1 MGAALKCFPAPR
13 KQFNVLM
20 MGLNSSGKTTLLYRL
35 VLNQILTPLSTIGF
49 NAETLICQG
58 LALTLWDVGYRE
70 GMWRLWAIY
79 YTSASA
85 LIFVLDASDSSQFAT
100 AKEALDQLLDRKEL
114 QGFPLLVLANKQDLP
129 GAQAADLVVQ
139 ALALHSIRGRH
150 WHILETSAVSAQ
162 GLNEGLDW
170 LATVLAKST
179 YYGNGLQRQ

>member
-1 MGAALKCFPAPR
+1 MLPSPKEAVQCVDDGTEFLW
-13 KQFNVLM
+13 
-20 MGLNSSGKTTLLYRL
+20 KTTLLYRL
-35 VLNQILTPLSTIGF
+35 VLNQTLTPPSTIGF

-58 LALTLWDVGYRE
+58 LALKLWDVGYRE
-70 GMWRLWAIY
+70 GMWRLWEIY

-85 LIFVLDASDSSQFAT
+85 LIFVLDASDSSKFAT
-100 AKEALDQLLDRKEL
+100 AKEDLDQLLDRKEL

-162 GLNEGLDW
+162 GLIEGLDW

-179 YYGNGLQRQ
+179 